1 MPDIATLQARLDE
14 AETAYH
20 RLMTGSL
27 EESIGLGDM
36 QVRYTRADADKLAGY
51 VSLLRADIASAG
63 GAGGGTGARRR
74 AIAVSLGG
82 LS

>member
-1 MPDIATLQARLDE
+1 MADLITLQARLAA

-20 RLMTGSL
+20 RLMTGSI

-51 VSLLRADIASAG
+51 ISQLKGDVAAAG
-63 GAGGGTGARRR
+63 GTSSGARRR
-74 AIAVSLGG
+74 AFTVTL
-82 LS
+82 

>member
-1 MPDIATLQARLDE
+1 MADLTTLQTRLAE

-36 QVRYTRADADKLAGY
+36 QVRYTRADMTALAVY
-51 VSLLRADIASAG
+51 IAQLKSDVDAAG
-63 GAGGGTGARRR
+63 GTSAGARRR
-74 AIAVSLGG
+74 AITVTL
-82 LS
+82 